1 MLFYGQTLFFLQN
14 SLSSYVNCLLI
25 QSAQVDERLRSYGM
39 ELIIDT
45 NPILY
50 YILRYVPT
58 YPTVHSKSEKT
69 ITVLKM
75 GYKRLYCQSYK
86 KGPDHFE

>member
-1 MLFYGQTLFFLQN
+1 MLFYGQTQFFLQN

-58 YPTVHSKSEKT
+58 YSPQQEWKNDYGAQNG
-69 ITVLKM
+69 L
-75 GYKRLYCQSYK
+75 
-86 KGPDHFE
+86 